1 MFPVFDFDSS
11 TQPMEMYKSGQSGQQ
26 CVITTT
32 GGDIAIGT
40 TDTTKEVEF
49 NWPSTSTKSAA
60 TDFSLSFKVQD
71 DVYIADDTTNP
82 DNAGVMERMYNLHH
96 TLGDVGPFQSNTTSK
111 WSDLLAAHQTTLN
124 TVTGAMD
131 TCHASIYAL
140 EARID
145 TLEAAIDAIK
155 TPRVTSGGG
164 TLGGTLGNCNSK
176 GVKYTP
182 VAGQLVG
189 YFTCMP

>member
-1 MFPVFDFDSS
+1 
-11 TQPMEMYKSGQSGQQ
+11 
-26 CVITTT
+26 
-32 GGDIAIGT
+32 
-40 TDTTKEVEF
+40 
-49 NWPSTSTKSAA
+49 
-60 TDFSLSFKVQD
+60 
-71 DVYIADDTTNP
+71 VYIADDTTNP

-145 TLEAAIDAIK
+145 KLKAALDKIVGPIPVGTAC
-155 TPRVTSGGG
+155 TNGVT
-164 TLGGTLGNCNSK
+164 
-176 GVKYTP
+176 YTP
-182 VAGQLVG
+182 PVSSNDLVG
-189 YFTCMP
+189 TFACLA

>member
-1 MFPVFDFDSS
+1 
-11 TQPMEMYKSGQSGQQ
+11 MEMYKQGLSGQQ

-40 TDTTKEVEF
+40 SDPTKEVEF
-49 NWPSTSTKSAA
+49 NWPSGSGNSAA

-82 DNAGVMERMYNLHH
+82 DNAGIMERMYNLHH
-96 TLGDVGPFQSNTTSK
+96 ALGDVGPFQSNTTSK
-111 WSDLLAAHQTTLN
+111 WSELLAAHQTTLN

-145 TLEAAIDAIK
+145 KLKAALDAIQNPPGLSNGCF
-155 TPRVTSGGG
+155 T
-164 TLGGTLGNCNSK
+164 GNVPTA
-176 GVKYTP
+176 VKYTP
-182 VAGQLVG
+182 PASSSNDLVG
-189 YFTCMP
+189 TFTCL

>member
-1 MFPVFDFDSS
+1 MFPVFDFDSL

-40 TDTTKEVEF
+40 TDTSKEVEF
-49 NWPSTSTKSAA
+49 NWPSGSGKSAA

-145 TLEAAIDAIK
+145 KLKAALDKIVGPIPVGTAC
-155 TPRVTSGGG
+155 TNGVT
-164 TLGGTLGNCNSK
+164 
-176 GVKYTP
+176 YTP
-182 VAGQLVG
+182 PVSSNDLVG
-189 YFTCMP
+189 TFACLA

>member
-1 MFPVFDFDSS
+1 
-11 TQPMEMYKSGQSGQQ
+11 MEMYKQGLSGQQ

-40 TDTTKEVEF
+40 SDPTKEVEF
-49 NWPSTSTKSAA
+49 NWPPASTKVAA

-82 DNAGVMERMYNLHH
+82 DNAGIMERMYNLHH
-96 TLGDVGPFQSNTTSK
+96 ALGDVGPFQSNTTSK
-111 WSDLLAAHQTTLN
+111 WSELLAAHQTTLN

-145 TLEAAIDAIK
+145 KLKAALDAIQN
-155 TPRVTSGGG
+155 PPDFDGV
-164 TLGGTLGNCNSK
+164 TLGDCNAQ
-176 GVKYTP
+176 GVTYTP

-189 YFTCMP
+189 TFACLAVPV

>member
-1 MFPVFDFDSS
+1 
-11 TQPMEMYKSGQSGQQ
+11 MEMYKQGLSGQQ

-40 TDTTKEVEF
+40 SDPTKEVEF
-49 NWPSTSTKSAA
+49 NWPSASTKVAA

-82 DNAGVMERMYNLHH
+82 DNAGIMERMYNLHH
-96 TLGDVGPFQSNTTSK
+96 ALGDVGPFQSNTTSK
-111 WSDLLAAHQTTLN
+111 WSELLAAHQTTLN

-145 TLEAAIDAIK
+145 KLKAALDAIQN
-155 TPRVTSGGG
+155 PPGLSSGCFTGG
-164 TLGGTLGNCNSK
+164 VATA
-176 GVKYTP
+176 VKYTP
-182 VAGQLVG
+182 PASSSNDLVG
-189 YFTCMP
+189 TFTCL

>member
-1 MFPVFDFDSS
+1 
-11 TQPMEMYKSGQSGQQ
+11 MEVYKSGQSGQQ

-32 GGDIAIGT
+32 GGDISIGT
-40 TDTTKEVEF
+40 SDTSKEVEF
-49 NWPSTSTKSAA
+49 NWPLSSTKSAA

-82 DNAGVMERMYNLHH
+82 DNAGVMERMYNLNY
-96 TLGDVGPFQSNTTSK
+96 TLGNVGAFQSNTTSK
-111 WSDLLAAHQTTLN
+111 WSDLLATHQTTLD
-124 TVTGAMD
+124 TVTGDLD

-140 EARID
+140 KARID
-145 TLEAAIDAIK
+145 KLEAAIDAIK
-155 TPRVTSGGG
+155 NPLDSSG
-164 TLGGTLGNCNSK
+164 TALSNCNSK

-189 YFTCMP
+189 TFACVP